1 MLLRQLEYLAA
12 LAHERHFAR
21 AAAACN
27 VGQGTLSEAIQR
39 LEADL
44 GVKIVRRGHRFAG
57 FTPEGELVLQW
68 AHRILAD
75 RDELHHELAS
85 RRLGLSGVLRI
96 GAIPTA
102 LPSVSVLTTPFL
114 EHHPLVRISV
124 ASNSSRDIVHQLA
137 EFEID
142 VGITYVDGEPLGDV
156 RTLPLYPERYLLL
169 TPAGSDHASRRRIDW
184 ADLADTPLCLLSP
197 EMQNR
202 RILDR
207 HFAAAGVE
215 ITPRVE
221 TDTVSVLYAHVA
233 SRQWST
239 VISHAWLHL
248 FGVPDGMHVVPMEP
262 PERPFHVG
270 LVYADRDPVP
280 MLTQALL
287 DTAAVVDMAS
297 ELDAIGTR
305 HVRTFDR

>member
-21 AAAACN
+21 AAAMCN
-27 VGQGTLSEAIQR
+27 VGQGTLSEGIQR
-39 LEADL
+39 LESDL
-44 GVKIVRRGHRFAG
+44 GVTIFQRGHRFAG
-57 FTPEGELVLQW
+57 FTPEGELVVQW

-75 RDELHHELAS
+75 RAELHHELATL
-85 RRLGLSGVLRI
+85 RLGLTGVLRI

-124 ASNSSRDIVHQLA
+124 ASNSSREIVHQLG

-142 VGITYVDGEPLGDV
+142 AGITYVDGEPLGDV

-169 TPAGSDHASRRRIDW
+169 TPAGTDHASRRTIAW
-184 ADLADTPLCLLSP
+184 ADLAGTPLCLLAP

-215 ITPRVE
+215 VVPRIE

-248 FGVPDGMHVVPMEP
+248 FGVPEGMHVVPMED
-262 PERPFHVG
+262 PERPYHVG

-280 MLTQALL
+280 MLVQALL
-287 DTAAVVDMAS
+287 DTARVVDMAR

>member
-12 LAHERHFAR
+12 LARERHFAR
-21 AAAACN
+21 AAAACR
-27 VGQGTLSEAIQR
+27 VGQGTLSEGIQR

-44 GVKIVRRGHRFAG
+44 GVTIVHRGHRFGG
-57 FTPEGELVLQW
+57 FTPEGQLVVQW

-75 RDELHHELAS
+75 RDELHQELAS

-124 ASNSSRDIVHQLA
+124 ASNSSREIVHRLG
-137 EFEID
+137 EFDID
-142 VGITYVDGEPLGDV
+142 AGITYVDGEPLGDV

-169 TPAGSDHASRRRIDW
+169 TPAGTDHASRRTIAW
-184 ADLADTPLCLLSP
+184 ADLAGIPLCLLSP
-197 EMQNR
+197 VMQNR

-207 HFAAAGVE
+207 HFTAAGVE
-215 ITPRVE
+215 VVPRVE

-233 SRQWST
+233 TRRWST

-248 FGVPDGMHVVPMEP
+248 FGVPDGMHVVPMEE
-262 PERPFHVG
+262 PERPYHVG

-280 MLTQALL
+280 MLVRALL
-287 DTAAVVDMAS
+287 DTAGVVDMAR

>member
-1 MLLRQLEYLAA
+1 MLLRQLEYLTA

-21 AAAACN
+21 AAALCN
-27 VGQGTLSEAIQR
+27 VGQGTLSEGIQR
-39 LEADL
+39 LESDL
-44 GVKIVRRGHRFAG
+44 GVTIVQRGHRFAG
-57 FTPEGELVLQW
+57 FTPEGELVVQW

-124 ASNSSRDIVHQLA
+124 ASNSSREIVQQLGD
-137 EFEID
+137 FEID
-142 VGITYVDGEPLGDV
+142 AGITYVDGEPLGDV
-156 RTLPLYPERYLLL
+156 RVLPLYPERYLLL
-169 TPAGSDHASRRRIDW
+169 TPAGSDHASRRTIAW
-184 ADLADTPLCLLSP
+184 ADLAGTPLCLLAP

-215 ITPRVE
+215 VVPRIE

-248 FGVPDGMHVVPMEP
+248 FGVPEGMHVVPMEDP
-262 PERPFHVG
+262 DRPYHVG

-280 MLTQALL
+280 MLVQALL
-287 DTAAVVDMAS
+287 DTARVVDMAR